1 MHVNKHVRTC
11 EGVRVFA
18 CERTPQADGGGG
30 CQGASGRSVDRK
42 HCGDR
47 GQSADTMA
55 WGQDSLPAGHERR

>member
-1 MHVNKHVRTC
+1 MFAPARESACLHVNALPRLT
-11 EGVRVFA
+11 
-18 CERTPQADGGGG
+18 GGGGVG